1 MDGRRD
7 GDFPVRDERSTE
19 GVVFGRSRVLI
30 ARAVT
35 FPLSYPKLMCF
46 VKRIVVRCVCHLE
59 PGRRTEGL

>member
-35 FPLSYPKLMCF
+35 MHSPLLSEVDVF
-46 VKRIVVRCVCHLE
+46 RE
-59 PGRRTEGL
+59 EDRRALCLSSGAREED